1 MARIGRAILAVV
13 AGAAAWAGLWIGGTQ
28 AAMAAL
34 PDILPKDQPITHL
47 GALLGL
53 ILYGL
58 PLSVLAGYVT
68 AMIAGKDAIPVVWV
82 LAVLQLILGIIAET
96 SAWGLTPVWYHLVFL
111 ALVVPATVY
120 GGRLRVRRRQ
130 PRFTAVASP

>member
-1 MARIGRAILAVV
+1 MARTGRAILAVV
-13 AGAAAWAGLWIGGTQ
+13 AGAAVWATLWIGGTQ
-28 AAMAAL
+28 AAMAAFPDVL
-34 PDILPKDQPITHL
+34 PRNQPITHL

-53 ILYGL
+53 ILYSL

-68 AMIAGKDAIPVVWV
+68 ATVAARDPMPVVWA
-82 LAVLQLILGIIAET
+82 LAVLQLILGIVAEV

-130 PRFTAVASP
+130 AQAAYTI